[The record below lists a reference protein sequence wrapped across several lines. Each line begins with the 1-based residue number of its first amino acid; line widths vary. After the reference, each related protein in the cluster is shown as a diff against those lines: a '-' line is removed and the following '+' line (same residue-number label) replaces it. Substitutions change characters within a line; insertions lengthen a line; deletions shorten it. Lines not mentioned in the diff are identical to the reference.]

1 MEILEEHRDL
11 SLEEW
16 NFKDI
21 LNERLVAL
29 VHQQKIYWKQRGTVR
44 WVKFGDAG
52 TSFFTQLKPF
62 GIEENLSL
70 LSKLKV
76 MKRSLIMV

>member
-16 NFKDI
+16 NFKEI
-21 LNERLVAL
+21 LDERLVAL

-44 WVKFGDAG
+44 WVKFGGAG
-52 TSFFTQLKPF
+52 TCFFHSTATIRHRRKL
-62 GIEENLSL
+62 ITSL
-70 LSKLKV
+70 QTESN
-76 MKRSLIMV
+76 

>member
-29 VHQQKIYWKQRGTVR
+29 VHQQKIY
-44 WVKFGDAG
+44 
-52 TSFFTQLKPF
+52 
-62 GIEENLSL
+62 
-70 LSKLKV
+70 
-76 MKRSLIMV
+76 